1 MMIYNGLIADSG
13 KESGKGSGKG
23 EQEERT
29 KPKRWKQGRRRDGRI
44 QPAQIPIYSH
54 IALIHLSNGTVSYY
68 YEGERTTLK
77 SGLFF
82 YS

>member
-29 KPKRWKQGRRRDGRI
+29 KPKR
-44 QPAQIPIYSH
+44 
-54 IALIHLSNGTVSYY
+54 
-68 YEGERTTLK
+68 
-77 SGLFF
+77 
-82 YS
+82 

>member
-13 KESGKGSGKG
+13 KESGKG

-29 KPKRWKQGRRRDGRI
+29 KPIENKDGVETNSYIFSYCAHTLEKWNSLLLLWGRDDKMK
-44 QPAQIPIYSH
+44 
-54 IALIHLSNGTVSYY
+54 V
-68 YEGERTTLK
+68 
-77 SGLFF
+77 LFF